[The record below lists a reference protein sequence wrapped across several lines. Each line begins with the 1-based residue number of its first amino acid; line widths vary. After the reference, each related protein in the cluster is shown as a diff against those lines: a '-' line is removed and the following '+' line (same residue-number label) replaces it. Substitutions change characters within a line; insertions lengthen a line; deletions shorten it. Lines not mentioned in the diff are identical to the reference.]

1 MVKVVAD
8 AGLKSADNQSQ
19 SMNDR
24 TNSTPRTEDKF
35 IHRETS
41 PTRRHRTE
49 ISHTIDDDLS
59 QWASSASPESKPNH
73 IRESTMK
80 EEEYFMSPIIEKF
93 RVLPKQDSES
103 PIMGSSSLGSLS
115 LPSCSEDQVSIDG
128 LDSPSKQGQEKKK
141 FGKNM
146 FRRRKTPSH
155 TNKTRKSSFYEG
167 KTEAR
172 QMNKHLSS
180 FEEEKLSH
188 NSDRTNF
195 EQIDFSSMIDS
206 NKTLTIQQ
214 LSPELVF
221 PPIFPLGQRKRIGKD
236 SEYQLRWKQ
245 LLANRKHNDMANEM
259 ISLDFHGFSM
269 KEKSDSI
276 QNTFSKTTQH
286 IIHRLNHDV
295 SIHDGF
301 HSLHERKKGLRQN
314 NELPMLSSLL
324 MDFGSL
330 PVYVSSRDEKGNLVT
345 SFQWEDTTLKSD
357 VETSKISDLSIV
369 DLINTAKSNYS
380 LFSALVKAIRD
391 SIKRETSFDL
401 KSEEVK
407 IDIKSGESLKAKADL
422 KYGGDYK
429 QVKDILRASLVVQDE
444 NSMMIAISRIQRCCD
459 ESNGIIEIVRFKN
472 LFRTDYF
479 GTLIPSN
486 LPTGYRHILFNIRF
500 NKSGLI
506 AGIITFYVYF
516 GYIYICIFIYVDSN
530 NFKSF

>member
-8 AGLKSADNQSQ
+8 AGLKSADNQNQ

-24 TNSTPRTEDKF
+24 TNTTPRTEDNF

-49 ISHTIDDDLS
+49 SSHTFDDDLS

-80 EEEYFMSPIIEKF
+80 GEEYFMSPVIEKF
-93 RVLPKQDSES
+93 RILPKQDSGS
-103 PIMGSSSLGSLS
+103 AIVGSSSLGSLS

-128 LDSPSKQGQEKKK
+128 LELPSKKGQEKKK

-146 FRRRKTPSH
+146 FRRRKTNCPPSH
-155 TNKTRKSSFYEG
+155 TNNTRKSSFYEE

-172 QMNKHLSS
+172 QINKHLSS

-188 NSDRTNF
+188 NSERTNF

-214 LSPELVF
+214 LSPELTF
-221 PPIFPLGQRKRIGKD
+221 PPIFSLDQRKRIGKD
-236 SEYQLRWKQ
+236 SEDQLRWKQ
-245 LLANRKHNDMANEM
+245 LLAHRKHNDMANEM
-259 ISLDFHGFSM
+259 ISHDFHGFSM
-269 KEKSDSI
+269 KEKRDSI
-276 QNTFSKTTQH
+276 QNTFSKTTRH

-301 HSLHERKKGLRQN
+301 HALHERKKGLRQN
-314 NELPMLSSLL
+314 NDLPMLSSLL

-330 PVYVSSRDEKGNLVT
+330 PVYVSSRDEKGKLVT
-345 SFQWEDTTLKSD
+345 SFQWEDTTLRSD

-369 DLINTAKSNYS
+369 DLINTAKSNHS

-401 KSEEVK
+401 KSDEVK

-429 QVKDILRASLVVQDE
+429 QVKDILRASLVVRDE

-459 ESNGIIEIVRFKN
+459 ESNGIIDIVRFKN

-506 AGIITFYVYF
+506 AGIISFCIYF
-516 GYIYICIFIYVDSN
+516 GYIY
-530 NFKSF
+530 